1 MALCV
6 AQMENQKQRQV
17 MRRKN
22 EEMAAANKKLK
33 ELGVLDTEV
42 ASSKISNR
50 ERSLA
55 YDHSLKGNLKR
66 MTTMVP
72 VLETASACSMSS
84 SVEQAE
90 AMLDQ
95 EIDKLLKMKEARV
108 LKDKQVLLFLPSGT
122 IKHSFVVTFIFF
134 SNIFSVPLTQLTLKD
149 VVDLDSLVFG
159 WLAFLIDNQFLQFGH
174 NHLASQWVHADCM
187 PISLS
192 IFPLQRYVYLIKSK
206 FNAFLV
212 FFPVEASDS

>member
-1 MALCV
+1 
-6 AQMENQKQRQV
+6 

-66 MTTMVP
+66 VTTMVP

-122 IKHSFVVTFIFF
+122 IKHSFVVIFF

-174 NHLASQWVHADCM
+174 NHLASQWVHADHM

-192 IFPLQRYVYLIKSK
+192 IFPLQRYMYLIKSK
-206 FNAFLV
+206 FNAFFGLL
-212 FFPVEASDS
+212 PS